1 MDTVKNKTTENMNNK
16 DINKEKTHIS
26 IIRVIVGG
34 SIGVCVLVLVWLFVY
49 YTGIFDA
56 SPSGF
61 EVQMRGS
68 GMEIV
73 SYTGEEK
80 NLTIPSTIN
89 GHNVVYI
96 GEKAFYK
103 NESVEKLVL
112 PSTIKEVGKQAFAE
126 TKVLKEVE
134 FKSEYTQFGEGAFK
148 NSSIVK
154 AKLPTRLQKISNG
167 MFKNCKN
174 VTSISFPDDL
184 KSIGDEAFWGCTSLE
199 GMTIGDD
206 IFKIGKD
213 AFANERTGFT
223 LSSIIGSETENYA
236 RDNGI
241 EYVPCNSYYEVYTK
255 YNLSYGKNTFNTR
268 QVSEGRKG
276 ILSFFPSVTGYYQ
289 ITLEGKGVNFFITDA
304 IEDNQVCS
312 SIKGDDSDFIGYY
325 QQGKEYYFP
334 VRSDG
339 EANYVINVQRV
350 DKGIA
355 TMYQK
360 GENLLKG
367 NGKCKLAGG
376 SYLYSNHNT
385 HSENVAQVN
394 SDIVLTK
401 VLDYYIE
408 DSKHIWYQINANV
421 GGSGKQDLWFR
432 SK

>member
-1 MDTVKNKTTENMNNK
+1 MDIVKNKTNENKEN
-16 DINKEKTHIS
+16 INKEKTPIS
-26 IIRVIVGG
+26 IVRVIVGA
-34 SIGVCVLVLVWLFVY
+34 SIGVCVLVLLWLFVY

-56 SPSGF
+56 SPKGY
-61 EVQMRGS
+61 EVEMRGS

-80 NLTIPSTIN
+80 NLTIPETIN
-89 GHNVVYI
+89 GHKVVYI

-103 NESVEKLVL
+103 NENVEKLVL
-112 PSTIKEVGKQAFAE
+112 PSTIKEVGKQAFTE

-134 FKSEYTQFGEGAFK
+134 FKSEYTQIGEGAFE
-148 NSSIVK
+148 NSSVVK
-154 AKLPTRLQKISNG
+154 AKLPTRLQKISDR
-167 MFKNCKN
+167 MFKNCKK
-174 VTSISFPDDL
+174 VTNISFPDDL
-184 KSIGDEAFWGCTSLE
+184 KSIGDEAFCGCTSLK

-206 IFKIGKD
+206 ILKIGKD

-241 EYVPCNSYYEVYTK
+241 EYVPCNAYYDVYTK
-255 YNLSYGKNTFNTR
+255 YNLGYGKNTFNTL
-268 QVSEGRKG
+268 QVSEGKRG
-276 ILSFFPSVTGYYQ
+276 ILSFFPSATGYYR
-289 ITLEGKGVNFFITDA
+289 ITLEGKGVSFLITDA
-304 IEDNQVCS
+304 IKDNQICS

-325 QQGKEYYFP
+325 QQGKEYYFI

-339 EANYVINVQRV
+339 VANYVINVERT
-350 DKGIA
+350 DKDIA
-355 TMYQK
+355 TMYKK
-360 GENLLKG
+360 GENLLNG
-367 NGKCKLAGG
+367 NGKCKLVGG
-376 SYLYSNHNT
+376 SYLYSSHNT
-385 HSENVAQVN
+385 GSENVAQVN

-432 SK
+432 SE